1 MKRFIECTALI
12 PLFFIIAVI
21 IFPRCDNSTENPE
34 QSCNTGDRITMG
46 SGSVDTDADLVKQT
60 MYGAVQGFTDVENT
74 LAWLGIP
81 YAETPAGTLRWKAPR
96 PPRSWEGV
104 REAREFCAMCP
115 QVGSLLGFML
125 DADIFGV
132 PMGSEDCLSL
142 NIWRPA
148 GSQDGLP
155 VLVWIHGGGNTTGNA
170 AISIY
175 NGAHFAARTGTVVV
189 SINYRLGLMGW
200 FRHPCLETGDPLD
213 DSGNYGTLDI
223 IMALKWVRDN
233 ITAFGGDPGNVT
245 IAGESAGGA
254 NVYSM
259 LISPKAAGLFH
270 RAISQSGFISTNTV
284 ASGESASDALI
295 VSLLVKDGLAET
307 REAAEALMAEKG
319 NVWLAAYLR
328 AKSPG
333 DLYGMLA
340 VGPGGLT
347 TGGPGQI
354 YEDGVVIPKG
364 ALARLKSGRYNRVPF
379 IAGCNREEMK
389 IFLPLLISRLT
400 DRELAELIATM
411 DPDDPGLEASDILYP
426 ALLPVYEPLS
436 LAGSGLFSIMGVEVP
451 AFAMSLYQ
459 DDVYAY
465 RFDWDNETG
474 PIDFVIGACHGL
486 EISFLFGVFDTS
498 PTSLFRFAWSSNT
511 EAERESLSRTMME
524 YWSQFMR
531 NGDPNSGDLP
541 LWEPVSLLE
550 GKYKKMILDGDI
562 SLTETAAED
571 AGELDEV
578 HVYED
583 LYRTVFTMM
592 GVSYQ

>member
-1 MKRFIECTALI
+1 MKRFIEYTALI
-12 PLFFIIAVI
+12 PLFFIVTVI
-21 IFPRCDNSTENPE
+21 LLPRCDNSSEKYG
-34 QSCNTGDRITMG
+34 QAGDTGDRTTL
-46 SGSVDTDADLVKQT
+46 SAGSVENDADLVKQT
-60 MYGAVQGFTDVENT
+60 MYGAVRGFADVEDS

-81 YAETPAGTLRWKAPR
+81 YAETPAGELRWKAPR

-125 DADIFGV
+125 DPDIFGV

-142 NIWRPA
+142 NIWRPSGTRA
-148 GSQDGLP
+148 GLP

-170 AISIY
+170 SISIY
-175 NGAHFAARTGTVVV
+175 NGARFSARTGTVVV

-200 FRHPCLETGDPLD
+200 FRHPCLKTGDALD

-233 ITAFGGDPGNVT
+233 IAAFGGDPGNVT

-259 LISPKAAGLFH
+259 LLSPRAAGLFH

-284 ASGESASDALI
+284 ASGESASNAL
-295 VSLLVKDGLAET
+295 VVNLLVKDGLAAT
-307 REAAEALMAEKG
+307 RDDAEALMAEKG
-319 NVWLAAYLR
+319 NDWLAVYLR
-328 AKSPG
+328 AKSPA
-333 DLYGMLA
+333 DLYGMLT

-347 TGGPGQI
+347 MGGPGQI

-400 DRELAELIATM
+400 DRELAALIATM
-411 DPDDPGLEASDILYP
+411 DPDDPGLGAGDILYP
-426 ALLPVYEPLS
+426 AVLPVYEPLS

-459 DDVYAY
+459 GDVYAY
-465 RFDWDNETG
+465 RFDWDNEAG
-474 PIDFVIGACHGL
+474 PIDYVIGACHGL

-498 PTSLFRFAWSSNT
+498 PTSLFRFAWSSDT
-511 EAERESLSRTMME
+511 ETERESLSRAMME

-531 NGDPNSGDLP
+531 SGDPNSGDLP
-541 LWEPVSLLE
+541 QWEPVSLLE
-550 GKYKKMILDGDI
+550 GRYKKMILDGDI
-562 SLTETAAED
+562 SLAATAAGEADIAD
-571 AGELDEV
+571 AVET
-578 HVYED
+578 YED
-583 LYRTVFTMM
+583 LYRTVFTMV
-592 GVSYQ
+592 GVSY